1 MQIIWFFSSLL
12 NKCALHCTGTRHK
25 SQIKWS
31 LKMWQ
36 CSRDFSN
43 FSRLCIDTGMK
54 LTFFF
59 FGVQLCDAD
68 GEPVHPLLQ
77 GVDPERE
84 GVGFIEKLSK
94 KVLCIFTCK
103 HTRVKEIIL
112 LFQRFQNK
120 MVRNILLEDM
130 SSYLVCEATACCL
143 NQYLA
148 FTLLF
153 KVNHFA
159 FVEHFC
165 LNVTVSYGYC
175 QLTLETLVL
184 CNTYCGPVG
193 KTTQM
198 LLSNT
203 IKASHAALHLSQPFT
218 EIWRNKW
225 RLGVSVV
232 EQANF
237 ECLELWCR
245 QVC

>member
-1 MQIIWFFSSLL
+1 
-12 NKCALHCTGTRHK
+12 
-25 SQIKWS
+25 
-31 LKMWQ
+31 MWQ
-36 CSRDFSN
+36 RSRDFSN
-43 FSRLCIDTGMK
+43 FSRLCIEIGMK

-84 GVGFIEKLSK
+84 GVSFIEKLSK

-103 HTRVKEIIL
+103 HTRVKEIIS
-112 LFQRFQNK
+112 LFQKFQNK
-120 MVRNILLEDM
+120 MVRNIILADM
-130 SSYLVCEATACCL
+130 SSYLVWEATACCL

-148 FTLLF
+148 FSLLL

-175 QLTLETLVL
+175 QLTLETLVV
-184 CNTYCGPVG
+184 CNTYCRSVG

-203 IKASHAALHLSQPFT
+203 IKASHAALLLSEPFT
-218 EIWRNKW
+218 EIWRNKVMT
-225 RLGVSVV
+225 G
-232 EQANF
+232 
-237 ECLELWCR
+237 CLCSSAGQLRMFGAVRCR
-245 QVC
+245 